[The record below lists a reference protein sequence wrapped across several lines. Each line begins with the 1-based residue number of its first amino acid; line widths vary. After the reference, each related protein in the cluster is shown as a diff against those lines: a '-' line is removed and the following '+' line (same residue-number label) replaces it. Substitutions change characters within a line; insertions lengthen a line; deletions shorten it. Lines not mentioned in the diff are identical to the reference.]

1 MSQPVIQVESLTRRF
16 GDQMAVDRVSFSVE
30 RGTIF
35 GLLGPNGSG
44 KSTMIRMLCGV
55 LPPSEGTAIVL
66 GNDVCTDTEAIKRRI
81 GYMSQKFSL
90 YNDLS
95 VRENLDFF
103 GRIYGLSGDRLERRI
118 GEVLEI
124 TSLTDRIDQ
133 LAGHLSGGWKQRLAL
148 GAAILHEPELLFLD
162 EPTAGIDPVVRRQV
176 WDLLFELAGR
186 GITLVVTTHYMDE
199 ANRCTDIGYLYH
211 SKMLTL
217 GKPNELK
224 QLPEVTPD
232 GTERFELTVPNPTES
247 LSAIRSAEGVLDAT
261 LFGESIHLL
270 ANDSLDEEQLCE
282 IAQSTISEAYRSKES
297 LRLTPIN
304 ASLEDVFISLTK
316 QYDEK
321 REKGIAIDLIDES
334 PEQIPNQNRREHADE
349 SPENE
354 TKEKPKPD
362 DRRRSKNG
370 RPLSG
375 LGAVFLKE
383 FFHIRRQPV
392 TLFFV
397 FVVPVIEL
405 LLFGFAIN
413 MEVDNIPTVVW
424 NQDGRQPSRDLIDSF
439 ANTHKFK
446 ITEQPQTA
454 AMFDKAIRSGK
465 ASVGLTIP
473 PDYTDRILRGEPVA
487 IGCQIDGSDSTI
499 ATTAQF
505 AAGLLGLNLSFE
517 QMKKHGVTNSPFSD
531 LTGQNNS
538 MLSFMPIQ
546 VRTRLLYNP
555 DLISA
560 FFFVPGLVGIIMQLV
575 TLFLTSFAIVRERES
590 GTLEQLF
597 VTPVGRVGLILG
609 KLLPY
614 AILGFIEML
623 IVMLLMVYLFAVP
636 IAGSLSLLL
645 LLALLFLICSLGMG
659 LLVSTVAKT
668 QVAAVM
674 LAFMF
679 MLPSILL
686 SGFVFPR
693 AQMPPEIYP
702 TTFLIPATYFIEIL
716 RGIVLRGAHLVDL
729 AGPIIGLVTCTLVI
743 LSLSVFRFRKQ
754 LA

>member
-1 MSQPVIQVESLTRRF
+1 MSKPVIQVESLTRRF
-16 GDQMAVDRVSFSVE
+16 GDRAAVERVSFTVE
-30 RGTIF
+30 RGAIF

-66 GNDVCTDTEAIKRRI
+66 GNDVCVDTEAIKRRI

-103 GRIYGLSGDRLERRI
+103 GRIYGLSGDHLARRI
-118 GEVLEI
+118 NDVLEI

-217 GKPNELK
+217 GKPNDLK
-224 QLPEVTPD
+224 QLPEVTPA

-270 ANDSLDEEQLCE
+270 ADDSLDEKKLYE
-282 IAQSTISEAYRSKES
+282 IARSTISEADLSQER
-297 LRLTPIN
+297 LRLTPIS

-316 QYDEK
+316 RYDEK
-321 REKGIAIDLIDES
+321 REKGIAIDLIDQS
-334 PEQIPNQNRREHADE
+334 PERITGQNMPDLAYKTC
-349 SPENE
+349 EN
-354 TKEKPKPD
+354 KAKD
-362 DRRRSKNG
+362 RSKND
-370 RPLSG
+370 RSLSG

-397 FVVPVIEL
+397 FLVPVIEL

-446 ITEQPQTA
+446 IIEQPQTA
-454 AMFDKAIRSGK
+454 AMFNKAIRSGN

-517 QMKKHGVTNSPFSD
+517 QTKKHGMTHSPFSD
-531 LTGQNNS
+531 LIGQNS
-538 MLSFMPIQ
+538 SLFSFMPIQ

-623 IVMLLMVYLFAVP
+623 IVMMLMVYLFGVP

-645 LLALLFLICSLGMG
+645 FLALLFLICSLGMG

-693 AQMPPEIYP
+693 AQMPAEIYP
-702 TTFLIPATYFIEIL
+702 LTFLIPATYFIEIL
-716 RGIVLRGAHLVDL
+716 RGIVLRAANIIDL
-729 AGPIIGLVTCTLVI
+729 TGPIIGLITCTLVI

>member
-1 MSQPVIQVESLTRRF
+1 MSKTVIQIESLTRRF
-16 GDQMAVDRVSFSVE
+16 GDQTAVDRVSFSVQ
-30 RGTIF
+30 RGAIF

-66 GNDVCTDTEAIKRRI
+66 GHDVRTESESIKRRI

-103 GRIYGLSGDRLERRI
+103 GRIYGLSGERLERRI
-118 GEVLEI
+118 NEVLEI

-217 GKPNELK
+217 GKPNDLK
-224 QLPEVTPD
+224 QLPEVTPE
-232 GTERFELTVPNPTES
+232 GTERFELNVPNPTES
-247 LSAIRSAEGVLDAT
+247 LSIIRSADGVLDAT

-270 ANDSLDEEQLCE
+270 ADDRLDEKQLCK
-282 IAQSTISEAYRSKES
+282 ITQSTISEPDCLREP
-297 LRLTPIN
+297 LRLTPIA

-316 QYDEK
+316 RYDEK
-321 REKGIAIDLIDES
+321 REKGIAIDSVIES
-334 PEQIPNQNRREHADE
+334 PEQLADQ
-349 SPENE
+349 SGAGDSNGIAN
-354 TKEKPKPD
+354 D
-362 DRRRSKNG
+362 QGRSKNG
-370 RPLSG
+370 RSISG

-454 AMFDKAIRSGK
+454 AMFDKAIRSGN

-473 PDYTDRILRGEPVA
+473 PDYTDRLLRGEPVA

-517 QMKKHGVTNSPFSD
+517 QIKKHGVTNLPFSD
-531 LTGQNNS
+531 LTGQKSS

-623 IVMLLMVYLFAVP
+623 IVMLLMVYLFGVP
-636 IAGSLSLLL
+636 IAGSLLLL
-645 LLALLFLICSLGMG
+645 LFLALLFLICSLGMG

-693 AQMPPEIYP
+693 AQMPAEIYP
-702 TTFLIPATYFIEIL
+702 VTFLIPATYFIEIL
-716 RGIVLRGAHLVDL
+716 RGIVLRAANIIDL